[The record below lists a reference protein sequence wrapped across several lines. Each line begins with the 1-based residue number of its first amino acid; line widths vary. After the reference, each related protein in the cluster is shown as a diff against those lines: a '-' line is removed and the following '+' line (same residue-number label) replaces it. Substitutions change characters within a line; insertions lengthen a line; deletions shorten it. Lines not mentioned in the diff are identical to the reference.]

1 MTRARDAADC
11 QQYRQLP
18 EIEGLIGVHQLT
30 AVIGAGD
37 LAVGRGGPEL
47 AVSCANS
54 FGALR
59 ASMAN
64 C

>member
-47 AVSCANS
+47 AVSCASS
-54 FGALR
+54 FGG
-59 ASMAN
+59 
-64 C
+64 